1 LSTEPLVRPR
11 GAACR
16 AGVALFATW
25 AVTWARGADVDFRPT
40 MSFGLFHDGNISVTG
55 GTHGDEN
62 AALAFDF
69 AVDRKTPTSAL
80 TFSYRPAYVAYRRA
94 TDLNYFGN
102 TIVLGYAADAS
113 RESRYT
119 FDMYVSRTDY
129 QGLTQNTQDQA
140 VAFVPRTTLTQGH
153 VKVTGTHG
161 AGRRGFVDWQLRG
174 GTERYKDLSDNP
186 ATTVLDVNGVNVSDP
201 VDFNDSTSFGGRLA
215 WRSELSARNT
225 LGAALDVAH
234 FGYESTPSVV
244 VETVGL
250 VGTSRVGQLWTLEYA
265 AGASRATMEDDSIS
279 GFSFNATIEYE
290 VERAST
296 FSAGARQVFA
306 PGTGL
311 GGSTQ
316 DRGVWVAY
324 GHTPT
329 AKGLSGSV
337 VGGYWQR
344 SELAF
349 ASSTVTAGDSQSFNV
364 NGSLGWNF
372 NRYLALN
379 AAYAFIDQS
388 GRNGAP
394 ESLDTHYSSYGLY
407 LRWAIRGR

>member
-1 LSTEPLVRPR
+1 
-11 GAACR
+11 
-16 AGVALFATW
+16 
-25 AVTWARGADVDFRPT
+25 VTWARAADVDFRPT

-62 AALAFDF
+62 AALAFDL
-69 AVDRKTPTSAL
+69 AVDRKTATKTL
-80 TFSYRPAYVAYRRA
+80 TFSYRPTYVAYHKS

-102 TIVLGYAADAS
+102 TIDLGFAADAA

-129 QGLTQNTQDQA
+129 QGLTPSTQDEA
-140 VAFVPRTTLTQGH
+140 VAFVPRTTLTQGS
-153 VKVTGTHG
+153 VKVSGSHR
-161 AGRRGFVDWQLRG
+161 AGRRGFVDWHLRG
-174 GTERYKDLSDNP
+174 GADRYKDLSDNP
-186 ATTVLDVNGVNVSDP
+186 ATTVLDVNGVNVPDP
-201 VDFNDSTSFGGRLA
+201 VNFNDATAFGGRIG
-215 WRSELSARNT
+215 WRSELSPRNT
-225 LGAALDVAH
+225 LGAALDFAH
-234 FGYESTPSVV
+234 FGYEFTPSVA
-244 VETVGL
+244 VESVGL
-250 VGTSRVGQLWTLEYA
+250 VGTSQVGPLWTIEYA
-265 AGASRATMEDDSIS
+265 AGVSRATLEGDSIS

-324 GHTPT
+324 GHAPT
-329 AKGLSGSV
+329 ARGLSGSV
-337 VGGYWQR
+337 LGGYWQR

-349 ASSTVTAGDSQSFNV
+349 ATTTVTAGDSASFTLNGTLGWSFNR
-364 NGSLGWNF
+364 F
-372 NRYLALN
+372 LALN
-379 AAYAFIDQS
+379 GAFAFIDQS

-394 ESLDTHYSSYGLY
+394 ESLNTNYSSYGLY